1 MGQYKK
7 KYISKAKIRF
17 QWGLLISYILLSI
30 ILLVF
35 MFSYKIL
42 AFRYLNVV
50 VALVIVGI
58 SIYSIKKFFFSKSS
72 KRNIRILLVVCNLL
86 NIIAIFSIYQSIE
99 FTNRMNET
107 ATTSDNA
114 MSIAVLADSEINEI
128 NQLNQVTA
136 PVDIDEENIL
146 KFIDE
151 IKTKQKKTIEL
162 EKTSSYL
169 EAYESLVSGEVEAI
183 VLNAAYEK
191 IIETE
196 HPDYLS
202 KIKKLY
208 VKKLTKKV
216 QGPKINKGDSFNI
229 YVSGID
235 TYGPIN
241 EVSRSDVNII
251 LTVNT
256 KTKKVLITTTP
267 RDSYVPIALGG
278 NNQKDKLTHAGLY
291 GVDAS
296 IKTLENLYNIDLNYY
311 VRLNFTSFLKLID
324 YLGGVDVDNDKAF
337 TAKHNGQYY
346 AAGRIHLNANQ
357 ALGFV
362 RERYALSD
370 GDRDRGRNQQKVITA
385 IIRKLTSTDALTN
398 FNDILQGIQDSIQT
412 NMPFVTMMNLVNSQL
427 ETGGLYSVE
436 STDLTGVG
444 SMDLPSYAMPNS
456 KLYMMEVDENKLQSI
471 KDAMKAI
478 LEGK

>member
-1 MGQYKK
+1 MKYKK
-7 KYISKAKIRF
+7 KYPSKTKIRF
-17 QWGLLISYILLSI
+17 QWGLFFSYILLSI
-30 ILLVF
+30 ILLIL

-42 AFRYLNVV
+42 AFRFLNVI
-50 VALVIVGI
+50 VACILIFI
-58 SIYSIKKFFFSKSS
+58 SGYSFKQLTSKKSK
-72 KRNIRILLVVCNLL
+72 KKTRILLMIGNVL
-86 NIIAIFSIYQSIE
+86 NIIAIFSIYQFIE
-99 FTNRMNET
+99 LTNRMNET
-107 ATTSDNA
+107 SATSHYA
-114 MSIAVLADSEINEI
+114 MSIAVLADSSISEI
-128 NQLNQVTA
+128 NQLDKVIA
-136 PVDIDEENIL
+136 PLELDEDNIL
-146 KFIDE
+146 KFMDE
-151 IKTKQKKTIEL
+151 IKQKQNKTL
-162 EKTSSYL
+162 EVEKNHSYL
-169 EAYESLVSGEVEAI
+169 DSYNSLINGEVEAI
-183 VLNAAYEK
+183 VLNGAFEN

-208 VKKLTKKV
+208 VKKITKKV
-216 QGPKINKGDSFNI
+216 SGPKINKGDSFNI

-278 NNQKDKLTHAGLY
+278 NDQKDKLTHAGLY

-385 IIRKLTSTDALTN
+385 IIRKLTSAEALTN
-398 FNDILQGIQDSIQT
+398 FNDILQAIQDSIQT

-478 LEGK
+478 LEGR

>member
-1 MGQYKK
+1 
-7 KYISKAKIRF
+7 
-17 QWGLLISYILLSI
+17 
-30 ILLVF
+30 

-42 AFRYLNVV
+42 AFRFLNVI
-50 VALVIVGI
+50 VACILIFI
-58 SIYSIKKFFFSKSS
+58 SGYSFKQLTSKKSK
-72 KRNIRILLVVCNLL
+72 KKTRILLMIGNVL
-86 NIIAIFSIYQSIE
+86 NIIAIFSIYQFIE
-99 FTNRMNET
+99 LTNRMNET
-107 ATTSDNA
+107 SATSHYA
-114 MSIAVLADSEINEI
+114 MSIAVLADSSISEI
-128 NQLNQVTA
+128 NQLDKVIA
-136 PVDIDEENIL
+136 PLELDEDNIL
-146 KFIDE
+146 KFMDE
-151 IKTKQKKTIEL
+151 IKQKQNKTL
-162 EKTSSYL
+162 EVEKNHSYL
-169 EAYESLVSGEVEAI
+169 DSYNSLINGEVEAI
-183 VLNAAYEK
+183 VLNGAFEN

-208 VKKLTKKV
+208 VKKITKKV
-216 QGPKINKGDSFNI
+216 SGPKINKGDSFNI

-278 NNQKDKLTHAGLY
+278 NDQKDKLTHAGLY

-385 IIRKLTSTDALTN
+385 IIRKLTSAEALTN
-398 FNDILQGIQDSIQT
+398 FNDILQAIQDSIQT

-478 LEGK
+478 LEGR

>member
-1 MGQYKK
+1 M
-7 KYISKAKIRF
+7 I
-17 QWGLLISYILLSI
+17 
-30 ILLVF
+30 
-35 MFSYKIL
+35 
-42 AFRYLNVV
+42 
-50 VALVIVGI
+50 
-58 SIYSIKKFFFSKSS
+58 
-72 KRNIRILLVVCNLL
+72 
-86 NIIAIFSIYQSIE
+86 
-99 FTNRMNET
+99 
-107 ATTSDNA
+107 
-114 MSIAVLADSEINEI
+114 
-128 NQLNQVTA
+128 
-136 PVDIDEENIL
+136 
-146 KFIDE
+146 
-151 IKTKQKKTIEL
+151 
-162 EKTSSYL
+162 
-169 EAYESLVSGEVEAI
+169 SGETEAI
-183 VLNAAYEK
+183 VLNEAFEK

-216 QGPKINKGDSFNI
+216 NGPKINKGDSFNI

-267 RDSYVPIALGG
+267 RDSYVPIAMGG
-278 NNQKDKLTHAGLY
+278 NDQKDKLTHAGIY

-296 IKTLENLYNIDLNYY
+296 IKTLENLYNIDFNYY

-324 YLGGVDVDNDKAF
+324 YLGGIDVDNDKAF
-337 TAKHNGQYY
+337 TAEHNGKYY
-346 AAGRIHLNANQ
+346 AAGRIHLNADQ

-385 IIRKLTSTDALTN
+385 IIRKLTSTEALSN
-398 FNDILQGIQDSIQT
+398 FSEIMQGIQDSIQT

-436 STDLTGVG
+436 SMDLTGVG
-444 SMDLPSYAMPNS
+444 RTGLPSYAMPNS
-456 KLYMMEVDENKLQSI
+456 NLYMMEIDENRLQTI

-478 LEGK
+478 MEGR

>member
-1 MGQYKK
+1 LKYKK
-7 KYISKAKIRF
+7 KYPSKAKIRF
-17 QWGLLISYILLSI
+17 QWGLFFSYILLSI
-30 ILLVF
+30 ILLIL

-42 AFRYLNVV
+42 AFRFLNVI
-50 VALVIVGI
+50 VACILIFI
-58 SIYSIKKFFFSKSS
+58 SGYSFKQLTSKKSK
-72 KRNIRILLVVCNLL
+72 KKTRILLMIGNVL
-86 NIIAIFSIYQSIE
+86 NIIAIFSIYQFIE
-99 FTNRMNET
+99 LTNRMNET
-107 ATTSDNA
+107 SATSHYA
-114 MSIAVLADSEINEI
+114 MSIAVLADSSISEI
-128 NQLNQVTA
+128 NQLDKVLA
-136 PVDIDEENIL
+136 PLELDEDNIL
-146 KFIDE
+146 KFMDE
-151 IKTKQKKTIEL
+151 IKQKQNKTL
-162 EKTSSYL
+162 EVEKNHSYL
-169 EAYESLVSGEVEAI
+169 DSYNSLINGEVEAI
-183 VLNAAYEK
+183 VLNGAFEN

-196 HPDYLS
+196 YPDYLS

-208 VKKLTKKV
+208 VKKITKKV
-216 QGPKINKGDSFNI
+216 SGPKINKGDSFNI

-278 NNQKDKLTHAGLY
+278 NDQKDKLTHAGLY

-385 IIRKLTSTDALTN
+385 IIRKLTSAEALTN

-478 LEGK
+478 MEGR

>member
-1 MGQYKK
+1 
-7 KYISKAKIRF
+7 
-17 QWGLLISYILLSI
+17 
-30 ILLVF
+30 

-42 AFRYLNVV
+42 AFRFLNVI
-50 VALVIVGI
+50 VACILIFI
-58 SIYSIKKFFFSKSS
+58 SGYSFKQLTSKKSK
-72 KRNIRILLVVCNLL
+72 KKTRILLMIGNVL
-86 NIIAIFSIYQSIE
+86 NIIAIFSIYQFIE
-99 FTNRMNET
+99 LTNRMNET
-107 ATTSDNA
+107 SATSHYA
-114 MSIAVLADSEINEI
+114 MSIAVLADSSISEI
-128 NQLNQVTA
+128 NQLDKVIA
-136 PVDIDEENIL
+136 PLELDEDNIL
-146 KFIDE
+146 KFMDE
-151 IKTKQKKTIEL
+151 IKQKQNKTL
-162 EKTSSYL
+162 EVEKNHSYL
-169 EAYESLVSGEVEAI
+169 DSYNSLINGEVEAI
-183 VLNAAYEK
+183 VLNGAFEN

-208 VKKLTKKV
+208 VKKITKKV
-216 QGPKINKGDSFNI
+216 SGPKINKGDSFNI

-278 NNQKDKLTHAGLY
+278 NDQKDKLTHAGLY

-385 IIRKLTSTDALTN
+385 IIRKLTSAEALTN

-478 LEGK
+478 LEGR